1 MKTKDIFISDNSIAI
16 SLIKKYEYP
25 YMVLPEIK
33 DYIINLGKTLPK
45 EYELLGDNIWI
56 HKTAKMAN
64 TASITGPCIIDE
76 NAQIRHCAFIRGA
89 VIIGKNSILGNSC
102 EIKNAILFDNVEVP
116 HFNYV
121 GDSILGYAS
130 HMGAGS
136 ITSNIKSDK
145 KNIVIKNQE
154 MKLETNLRKV
164 GAFLGD
170 NVEIGCNTVLNPGTV
185 VGPNT
190 NVYPLVSVRGVIPG
204 NSIVKSMDNIVLKEN
219 RK

>member
-56 HKTAKMAN
+56 HKTAKIAN

-170 NVEIGCNTVLNPGTV
+170 NVEIGCNTVLNPGTI